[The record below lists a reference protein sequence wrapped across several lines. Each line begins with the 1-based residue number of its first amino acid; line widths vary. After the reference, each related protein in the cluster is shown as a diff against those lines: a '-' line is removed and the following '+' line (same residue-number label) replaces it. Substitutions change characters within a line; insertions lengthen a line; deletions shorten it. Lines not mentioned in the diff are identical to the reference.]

1 MESINN
7 GQLADRSI
15 QEKSIDEIELQN
27 TFVPYPKS
35 LLDEWKNGNYSMLMS
50 SNASD
55 YIKKILLTKARKR
68 PGTRFFGEAYIAS
81 TIDMVHGWYNSYK
94 WLTAD
99 KWLSGNGLEPEFEQP
114 FYDALVKHIGLDVL
128 SNLQRRSMALYERHK
143 EKSVASSRNKKPV
156 APDLWLIDRDGRFS
170 FIESKLPDDTIES
183 HQLAG
188 LALIK
193 RYLNVPN
200 PVSVTI
206 VNLYPEHL
214 DPPSEFSEYYDLT

>member
-81 TIDMVHGWYNSYK
+81 TIDMV
-94 WLTAD
+94 
-99 KWLSGNGLEPEFEQP
+99 
-114 FYDALVKHIGLDVL
+114 
-128 SNLQRRSMALYERHK
+128 
-143 EKSVASSRNKKPV
+143 
-156 APDLWLIDRDGRFS
+156 
-170 FIESKLPDDTIES
+170 
-183 HQLAG
+183 
-188 LALIK
+188 
-193 RYLNVPN
+193 
-200 PVSVTI
+200 
-206 VNLYPEHL
+206 
-214 DPPSEFSEYYDLT
+214 